1 MESLPTCSDGA
12 GAGGQAAAR
21 TYPAWVDGTAH
32 NALTIASKI
41 RLVPCVSREM
51 VTKKKTEKA
60 NLGVG
65 SLASLVLRPVAV
77 LALPGG
83 PHPTESAMSYFG
95 GMDQEKD
102 QKLAWKGKATDP
114 KVQAMRDKLEKERLA
129 EDAEAEKRLKA
140 ENKAYMA
147 MIAAEGAAEDD
158 DIMDEEAG
166 RQRLVMAKKSK
177 EFYKEE
183 KSALQHANLDNRR
196 RLKNV
201 KSKIHSYN
209 VCAHARTDHPAR
221 SPLDVRTLTSRV
233 PRTLPLAMTQD
244 QWNAKIDKRH
254 QEEAQIEALLMEIR
268 DRVQGGTVDDDR
280 EGMHALEKQLAKA
293 QVGPPRPH
301 PCACRRLPTQLR
313 ALSLSLERER
323 ESHHPGSPKCPSPSH
338 RPTHSGLRRPP
349 RPPTNLPRTV
359 HSTGWSRRPRLM
371 RRCSNTTRRPPPSSS
386 RCSRPCTSQRS
397 IGTPSTTP
405 RPRRARRTAGSRRTS
420 STCSLAHPIRSPT
433 PSDGLWCSSEGCPLA
448 QSAVAAAPA
457 SPLAPAARAASAM
470 RHAPSCE

>member
-1 MESLPTCSDGA
+1 
-12 GAGGQAAAR
+12 
-21 TYPAWVDGTAH
+21 
-32 NALTIASKI
+32 
-41 RLVPCVSREM
+41 
-51 VTKKKTEKA
+51 
-60 NLGVG
+60 
-65 SLASLVLRPVAV
+65 LASLVLRPVAV

-209 VCAHARTDHPAR
+209 
-221 SPLDVRTLTSRV
+221 
-233 PRTLPLAMTQD
+233 D

-293 QVGPPRPH
+293 QHWVVAPPTADAPMFKYNAPPTAFLESMLSAVH
-301 PCACRRLPTQLR
+301 QPTQYWDAQYDASPEAGAQNGWEQKDLVH
-313 ALSLSLERER
+313 LQF
-323 ESHHPGSPKCPSPSH
+323 GSPDSVTDAFG
-338 RPTHSGLRRPP
+338 RPLV
-349 RPPTNLPRTV
+349 LK
-359 HSTGWSRRPRLM
+359 
-371 RRCSNTTRRPPPSSS
+371 
-386 RCSRPCTSQRS
+386 
-397 IGTPSTTP
+397 
-405 RPRRARRTAGSRRTS
+405 
-420 STCSLAHPIRSPT
+420 
-433 PSDGLWCSSEGCPLA
+433 
-448 QSAVAAAPA
+448 
-457 SPLAPAARAASAM
+457 
-470 RHAPSCE
+470 